1 MFAAVQ
7 RRVSRGLNVIRSFAL
22 LPSAEPHVR
31 AVLKSIDAA
40 GLDDLRV
47 KYAGDPDFRNGRK
60 YLRSAWYLREN
71 VVRALTLGLKDSSPL
86 RVLDIGSGAGYFLLA
101 CRHFG
106 HEGIGVDLPGK
117 PFYADMF
124 RLLGLHRVEAAVMPK
139 QPLREVAGTFD
150 LITAFAVTFDRL
162 RSGRDAPR
170 WTAAEWDFFLDDMRR
185 LLRPGGRLFLR
196 LNLHDVRGLHD
207 RQEYAVFYRP
217 VPGFSVRVLNR
228 REISFVR
235 TDSARAESV
244 RPDGGMEQG
253 APKEPAAA
261 FRGGGPSL
269 PMPESAS

>member
-162 RSGRDAPR
+162 RSGRASSPSPCCTSTPDTTSRKPSNSVTG
-170 WTAAEWDFFLDDMRR
+170 W
-185 LLRPGGRLFLR
+185 
-196 LNLHDVRGLHD
+196 
-207 RQEYAVFYRP
+207 RQIWVA
-217 VPGFSVRVLNR
+217 SCW
-228 REISFVR
+228 
-235 TDSARAESV
+235 
-244 RPDGGMEQG
+244 
-253 APKEPAAA
+253 
-261 FRGGGPSL
+261 
-269 PMPESAS
+269 SASSRTRSTRDA